1 MKKILLLMLLPFFFY
16 AENFKSWKAD
26 FTFSH
31 HEFGNFNM
39 KRNFIVKSEDNIS
52 SSFILRPLLIFKYSQ
67 DSSLKISDGD
77 VRSSI
82 TEVSNN
88 VPGVDPSYF
97 KVTFE
102 NNLTSSKEL
111 NLNIERDEK
120 ILDQLGSDLQMRLNA
135 KNGIKN
141 FKLFVIDNDEGNIVE
156 RTYETQG
163 NENIKTDFGTFECI
177 KISAT
182 SLNGGKI
189 IYFISPELDFM
200 IIKSFVELKNGDI
213 NSLIL
218 KKMPKFLAE

>member
-1 MKKILLLMLLPFFFY
+1 MKRILLLILFPFFFF
-16 AENFKSWKAD
+16 AESFKSWKAD

>member
-1 MKKILLLMLLPFFFY
+1 MKKPFFLILISFFIS
-16 AENFKSWKAD
+16 AEDFKSWKAE

-39 KRNFIVKSEDNIS
+39 ERDFIIEPDDKIS
-52 SSFILRPLLIFKYSQ
+52 SSFVLRPLIVFKYSQ
-67 DSSLKISDGD
+67 NSSLSIDGGS
-77 VRSSI
+77 VSSII
-82 TEVSNN
+82 TEVKNN
-88 VPGVDPSYF
+88 VPGADPSYF
-97 KVTFE
+97 KVQFE
-102 NNLTSSKEL
+102 NNLTTSKEL
-111 NLNIERDEK
+111 NFRIEENRP

-135 KNGIKN
+135 KNGINN

-189 IYFISPELDFM
+189 IYYISPELDFM
-200 IIKSFVELKNGDI
+200 IIKSFVELKSGDI

-218 KKMPKFLAE
+218 KKMPKFLVE